1 MNKKLSMI
9 LRKQYLRFFLVAG
22 LNTFFGYGAFAL
34 LIYFGLHY
42 TLAVLISTVAGVL
55 FNFKTYGLLVFNSKD
70 NKLIFHFFGVYIVT
84 YLCNVSGIALLAH
97 LEFSNYMAG
106 MIMALP
112 IGFLGFILNKKFVFK
127 T

>member
-1 MNKKLSMI
+1 MNNKLFII
-9 LRKQYLRFFLVAG
+9 LRKQFVRFFLVAV
-22 LNTFFGYGAFAL
+22 LNTIFGYGVFAL

-70 NKLIFHFFGVYIVT
+70 NKLIFHFIGVYIVI
-84 YLCNVSGIALLAH
+84 YLCNVSGIAFLTH
-97 LEFSNYMAG
+97 LEFSKYMAG

-112 IGFLGFILNKKFVFK
+112 VGFLGFILNKKFVFK
-127 T
+127 A

>member
-1 MNKKLSMI
+1 MNNKLSII
-9 LRKQYLRFFLVAG
+9 LRKQFVRFILVAG
-22 LNTFFGYGAFAL
+22 LNTLFGYGVFAL

-42 TLAVLISTVAGVL
+42 SLAVLISTVAGIL

-70 NKLIFHFFGVYIVT
+70 NKLIFHFIGVYIVT
-84 YLCNVSGIALLAH
+84 YLFNVSGIAFFTH

-112 IGFLGFILNKKFVFK
+112 VGLLGFILNKKFVFK
-127 T
+127 A